1 VIPQQDPNPFRPKG
15 PKIVFFFIASIA
27 HPGGEVTRRRIT
39 ADDLAHARTLA
50 WQIADDL
57 DRPVTSVEVWKD

>member
-1 VIPQQDPNPFRPKG
+1 M
-15 PKIVFFFIASIA
+15 FFYIASIA
-27 HPGGEVTRRRIT
+27 HPGGEVTRRRV
-39 ADDLAHARTLA
+39 AVDDYTQARKLA